1 MAQLLL
7 TTDSVAPDERH
18 AYWADAICDAYVQL
32 EFDTLATD
40 GRTAGEI
47 RIDSLA
53 TLQLSTVTATAQHV
67 RRTPAKIARSSE
79 DFFLV
84 SIQTAGRGVVVQD
97 GRAAPLAPGDFALY
111 DSTRPYELVFD
122 DAFQQYV
129 LMLPGATLRSELRD
143 TQSLTASTVSGT
155 RGAGHL
161 MINMIRTLAQ
171 DIDALGAESA
181 AAVAAS
187 VTNILIAGL
196 RALPGAQRAPMSN
209 LASFHLEQ
217 IRAYVRQHLDEP
229 GLCVGQIA
237 RDLQMSTSSVHRV
250 FAAEACS
257 VSDWIWAQRLDR
269 VQRDLCDPGLL
280 GHSVSQLAFA
290 RGFNDAAHFSRAFR
304 ARFGCSPREFRAQRA
319 VAAGS
324 SN

>member
-1 MAQLLL
+1 MAQIL
-7 TTDSVAPDERH
+7 TTASVAAHERH

-32 EFDTLATD
+32 EFDALAPDSQTE
-40 GRTAGEI
+40 GEI
-47 RIDSLA
+47 RIDSLS
-53 TLQLSTVTATAQHV
+53 TLQLSRVTATAQHV

-84 SIQTAGRGVVVQD
+84 SIQTLGQGVVVQD
-97 GRAAPLAPGDFALY
+97 GRAASLAPGDFALY
-111 DSTRPYELVFD
+111 DSTRPYELVFEGD
-122 DAFQQYV
+122 FQQYV

-143 TQSLTASTVSGT
+143 TQRLTASTVSGT

-171 DIDALGAESA
+171 DIQALEPESA

-196 RALPGAQRAPMSN
+196 RALPGAPHSSMSN
-209 LASFHLEQ
+209 LVSFHLEQ
-217 IRAYVRQHLDEP
+217 IKAYVRQHLDEP

-237 RDLQMSTSSVHRV
+237 RELRMSTSNVHRV
-250 FAAEACS
+250 FAGEACS
-257 VSDWIWAQRLDR
+257 VSDWIWALRLDR

-280 GHSVSQLAFA
+280 GKSVSQLAFA

-304 ARFGCSPREFRAQRA
+304 ARFGCSPREFRARQIGAPGPRT
-319 VAAGS
+319 
-324 SN
+324 